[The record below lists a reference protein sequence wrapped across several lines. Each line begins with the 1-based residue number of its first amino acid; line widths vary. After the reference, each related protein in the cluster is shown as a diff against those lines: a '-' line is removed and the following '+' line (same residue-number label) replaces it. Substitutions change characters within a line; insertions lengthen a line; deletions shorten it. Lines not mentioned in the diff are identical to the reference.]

1 MRFGVLGPL
10 AVWTDDGGLVA
21 VPGLKVRA
29 LLADLLANEG
39 RPVPADRLIDDL
51 WGEALPGNPMGSL
64 SAKVSQLRRVLEDAE
79 PGARALVESRPAG
92 YLLNAGGEQGGEQG
106 GVQDGEQGGG
116 RVDARRF
123 QVLVDEARRAGEPKE
138 RAALLA
144 EALGLWRGPAFAD
157 FADEPFT
164 RAASARLEELRL
176 TALEEHAEARLL
188 LGEHGALAGEL
199 GDAVAEH
206 PLRERLRAAHMLALY
221 RAGRQSEALES
232 FERHRTVVADELG
245 LDPGAELA
253 DLQRAILRQDPG
265 LKAPVPPRP
274 AGPRSNLPVPP
285 TELIGREDAAREI
298 RARIGTDRLVTLTGP
313 GGVGKTRLAVEAA
326 AGLVDAFGDGVW
338 MAELAGSER
347 STVPELAEV
356 VTAILDIRDAPG
368 APEAALDRLA
378 AALGARRLLLVLDN
392 CEHVIEQAAELAER
406 LLRRVPGVRIL
417 ATSREP
423 LGLPGE
429 VVWAVPP
436 LEVPG
441 AGDDPAAAS
450 AASAVRL
457 FAARAEAASRGFRLD
472 DATAGPVGELCRRLD
487 GIPLALELAATKVR
501 TLGVEGLVARL
512 DDRFRVLSSGHRGAP
527 ARQRTLTAVI
537 GWSWD
542 LLTAQERAVLRRLSV
557 HADGCALESAE
568 AVCAGA
574 DVPEAE
580 VLDVLV
586 RLVDRS
592 LVVMAEPPGEPPRY
606 RLLESVAAYAAER
619 LAEAGE
625 DEDVRR
631 AHSGYYV
638 DLAERAE
645 RHLYGHDQ
653 ARWLRTLDTEAAN
666 IRTALDA
673 AVTARPAERALRL
686 VNALAWYWF
695 LRGRL
700 TEALRSLDAALAL
713 DGGPSVPR
721 AKALT
726 WRAGVAVLKGA
737 GGDWTARRDEAL
749 RAVDASCDPGTRAW
763 ARWFLT
769 FSHFDVEDTS
779 AGAATLDEALAG
791 FRAHGDRWG
800 EAAALVLR
808 AKQAHAHGEPAA
820 LRRDAERAAVLFGE
834 TGDRWG
840 QLQAVEWLGG
850 LAELTGD
857 YDRAER
863 LQLDGQRMAEELHM
877 WPDVAVRMA
886 WRGWIA
892 HLRGDPAAARR
903 LFGRALRVAVEQ
915 GHAPAIMFA
924 EIGLGLAACAEERL
938 DDAEDR
944 LEPLLRAAPPE
955 EFPPL
960 YLPIVQS
967 ALGRVAG
974 ARGDAAAAVTY
985 QRDALTVALRLEA
998 PRDTAVA
1005 LEGLAR
1011 ALTLSGHHREAAEA
1025 LGRAASVRDSS
1036 GVHPGQGER
1045 AEAALAE
1052 EHARSALGDGA
1063 FAAAFTAGAAL
1074 ETAEILRRAEGV
1086 PPEGTSIW
1094 AHNA

>member
-10 AVWTDDGGLVA
+10 AVWTDDGGLVP

-29 LLADLLANEG
+29 LLADLLVNEG

-51 WGEALPGNPMGSL
+51 WGDALPGNPMGSL

-92 YLLNAGGEQGGEQG
+92 YLLSTGGDPGTE
-106 GVQDGEQGGG
+106 
-116 RVDARRF
+116 RVDALRF
-123 QVLVDEARRAGEPKE
+123 QSLVDRARQAGEPKE

-144 EALGLWRGPAFAD
+144 EALDLWRGPAFAD

-232 FERHRTVVADELG
+232 FERHRTLVADELG
-245 LDPGAELA
+245 LDPGADLA

-265 LKAPVPPRP
+265 LSAPAPPGP
-274 AGPRSNLPVPP
+274 APRSNLPVPA

-338 MAELAGSER
+338 MAELAGFER
-347 STVPELAEV
+347 STVPDLAEV
-356 VTAILDIRDAPG
+356 VTASLDIRDAPG

-423 LGLPGE
+423 LGLAGE

-441 AGDDPAAAS
+441 DGDDPAAAS

-472 DATAGPVGELCRRLD
+472 GATAGPVGELCRRLD

-512 DDRFRVLSSGHRGAP
+512 DDRFRLLSSGHRGAP

-537 GWSWD
+537 DWSWE
-542 LLTAQERAVLRRLSV
+542 LLTAPERAVLRRLSV

-568 AVCAGA
+568 AVCAGG
-574 DVPEAE
+574 DVPEGE

-592 LVVMAEPPGEPPRY
+592 LVVMTDRPGEPPRY

-631 AHSGYYV
+631 AHRLHYV
-638 DLAERAE
+638 DLAERGE

-653 ARWLRTLDTEAAN
+653 PHWLRTLDTEAAN
-666 IRTALDA
+666 LRTALDEAVADGA
-673 AVTARPAERALRL
+673 AEDALRL

-700 TEALRSLDAALAL
+700 TEALRSLEAALAL
-713 DGGPSVPR
+713 DGGPSGMR
-721 AKALT
+721 ARALT
-726 WRAGVAVLKGA
+726 WRAGLAVLKGA
-737 GGDWTARRDEAL
+737 GGDGAARREEAL
-749 RAVDASCDPGTRAW
+749 RLVDASGDPRTRAW

-769 FSHFDVEDTS
+769 FAYFDVEDTA
-779 AGAATLDEALAG
+779 AGAVTVDEALAG
-791 FRAHGDRWG
+791 FRACGDRWG

-808 AKQAHAHGEPAA
+808 AKQAHAHGDPAA

-840 QLQAVEWLGG
+840 QLQTVEWLGG

-877 WPDVAVRMA
+877 WPDAAVRMA

-892 HLRGDPAAARR
+892 HLRGDPSAARR

-915 GHAPAIMFA
+915 GHAGAVMFA
-924 EIGLGLAACAEERL
+924 EIGLGLSACAEGRL

-944 LEPLLRAAPPE
+944 LEPLLRAASPE

-960 YLPIVQS
+960 YLPMVQS
-967 ALGRVAG
+967 ALGQVAES
-974 ARGDAAAAVTY
+974 RGDAAAAVTY
-985 QRDALTVALRLEA
+985 QRDALAVAIRLEA
-998 PRDTAVA
+998 PRDTAGA
-1005 LEGLAR
+1005 LEGLAC
-1011 ALTLSGHHREAAEA
+1011 ALTLSGYHREAAEA
-1025 LGRAASVRDSS
+1025 LGKAASVRESS
-1036 GVHPGQGER
+1036 GVRAGHEER
-1045 AEAALAE
+1045 ACADRAE
-1052 EHARSALGDGA
+1052 GRARNALGDDA
-1063 FAAAFTAGAAL
+1063 FAEAFAEGAAL
-1074 ETAEILRRAEGV
+1074 EPAEIMRRAEAV
-1086 PPEGTSIW
+1086 PPEGASIW
-1094 AHNA
+1094 ACNT

>member
-1 MRFGVLGPL
+1 MRFGLLGPL
-10 AVWTDDGGLVA
+10 AVWTDDGGLVP

-29 LLADLLANEG
+29 LLADLLVNEG

-51 WGEALPGNPMGSL
+51 WGDALPGNPMGSL

-92 YLLNAGGEQGGEQG
+92 YLLGAGAE
-106 GVQDGEQGGG
+106 
-116 RVDARRF
+116 RVDALRF
-123 QVLVDEARRAGEPKE
+123 QDLVDRARQAGEPKE

-221 RAGRQSEALES
+221 RAGRQSEALDS
-232 FERHRTVVADELG
+232 FERHRTLVADELG

-265 LKAPVPPRP
+265 LNAPLPPEP
-274 AGPRSNLPVPP
+274 GPRSNLPVPA

-326 AGLVDAFGDGVW
+326 SGLVEAFGDGVW
-338 MAELAGSER
+338 MAELAGFER
-347 STVPELAEV
+347 STVPDLAEV
-356 VTAILDIRDAPG
+356 VTASLDIRDAPG

-392 CEHVIEQAAELAER
+392 CEHVVEQAAELAER

-423 LGLPGE
+423 LGLAGE

-441 AGDDPAAAS
+441 DGDDPAAAS

-472 DATAGPVGELCRRLD
+472 EATAGPVGELCRRLD

-512 DDRFRVLSSGHRGAP
+512 DDRFRLLSSGHRGAP

-537 GWSWD
+537 DWSWE
-542 LLTAQERAVLRRLSV
+542 LLAAPERAVLRRLSV

-568 AVCAGA
+568 AVCKGGDAPG

-592 LVVMAEPPGEPPRY
+592 LVVMTERPGEPPRY

-625 DEDVRR
+625 DGHVRR
-631 AHSGYYV
+631 AHRLHYAG
-638 DLAERAE
+638 LAERAE

-666 IRTALDA
+666 VRTALDEAIA
-673 AVTARPAERALRL
+673 ADAAEDALRL

-713 DGGPSVPR
+713 EGGPSGMR
-721 AKALT
+721 ARALT
-726 WRAGVAVLKGA
+726 WRAGLAVLKGA
-737 GGDWTARRDEAL
+737 GADGAARREEAL
-749 RAVDASCDPGTRAW
+749 RLVDASGDQGMRAW

-769 FSHFDVEDTS
+769 FAHFDVEDTA
-779 AGAATLDEALAG
+779 AGAVMLAEALAG
-791 FRAHGDRWG
+791 FRACGDRWG

-808 AKQAHAHGEPAA
+808 AKQAHAHGDPVA

-834 TGDRWG
+834 LGDRWG

-850 LAELTGD
+850 LAELTGE

-877 WPDVAVRMA
+877 WPDAAVRMA

-892 HLRGDPAAARR
+892 HLRGDPSAARR

-915 GHAPAIMFA
+915 GHAGAVTFA
-924 EIGLGLAACAEERL
+924 ELGLGLTACAEGRL
-938 DDAEDR
+938 TDAEDR
-944 LEPLLRAAPPE
+944 LEPLLRAASPE

-960 YLPIVQS
+960 YLPLMQS
-967 ALGRVAG
+967 ALGEVAE
-974 ARGDAAAAVTY
+974 ARGDAAAALTY

-998 PRDTAVA
+998 PRDTAAA
-1005 LEGLAR
+1005 LEGLAS
-1011 ALTLSGHHREAAEA
+1011 ALARPGRHRQAAEA
-1025 LGRAASVRDSS
+1025 LGKAASIRESTGVRA
-1036 GVHPGQGER
+1036 GR
-1045 AEAALAE
+1045 AEQAVVDRAGG
-1052 EHARSALGDGA
+1052 HARSALGDDA
-1063 FAAAFTAGAAL
+1063 FAEAFTAGAAL
-1074 ETAEILRRAEGV
+1074 EPSEILRRAEAV
-1086 PPEGTSIW
+1086 PPEGASTW
-1094 AHNA
+1094 ARNR